1 MAWTKQQ
8 SGIYGTWDKSN
19 HRLLLH
25 KYQYQ
30 ITGISNGVLRRQPD
44 ISLAKE
50 ILDGTPTI
58 QREEGLKST
67 IPYFEKQLKI
77 SRRI

>member
-1 MAWTKQQ
+1 MHVAGHYF
-8 SGIYGTWDKSN
+8 SLSILPLGIAD
-19 HRLLLH
+19 
-25 KYQYQ
+25 
-30 ITGISNGVLRRQPD
+30 GVLRRQPD